1 MKQSALSRNIGRR
14 EMLRLAA
21 AGLGG
26 LALTA
31 CGSRPEAAAPAGP
44 SPFKYRVAVG
54 WLRDLASEPTPDD
67 MWPCIRWDD
76 RLLKDQLRFLE
87 VQAQLGMTYNC
98 AWGLFI
104 SRRWPVPF
112 ENVITAER
120 AARLK
125 TFVDEAHR
133 RGLKILAGVGV
144 YCWGFDEVIEKV
156 PAVAAG
162 GKQVMCAFSPEAW
175 EWQKRVLDFHLDPV
189 WGLDGVSLQSADLG
203 RCECPKCSKLSPA
216 EHHVL
221 LLTRCADHI
230 HAGRPDWTIGQACW
244 GLRVDQPSEFEHI
257 RSISDKVDYI
267 VEVSELSAE
276 AGRRAEIISGLRCAF
291 GSLGGVLLEPPQHW
305 DRLRWFLPCG
315 LGSARSLAALAR
327 DGGQACEYFYRPF
340 ANPVEEVSWRTGARI
355 LQAPAT
361 RPEEALSEA
370 VAAVYGVSGQN
381 LADLSDWFARGEKA
395 YFSRADFK
403 VGQGSISLEPLI
415 WDENPSAPG
424 PPVYLSKRLTAQG
437 RQEYAAELRKLKEEL
452 PRIQIPD
459 QALAGITLRCIEGT
473 LDDIAAVG

>member
-1 MKQSALSRNIGRR
+1 MGHSSSDRNIGRR
-14 EMLRLAA
+14 EMLRLTA

-31 CGSRPEAAAPAGP
+31 CSTKPETSASSEVA
-44 SPFKYRVAVG
+44 PFKYSVAVG
-54 WLRDLASEPTPDD
+54 WLRDLASEPTPGD

-76 RLLKDQLRFLE
+76 KLLEDQLRFLE
-87 VQAQLGMTYNC
+87 VQAGLGMTYNC

-112 ENVITAER
+112 ENIITQER

-133 RGLKILAGVGV
+133 RGVKILAGVGV
-144 YCWGFDEVIEKV
+144 YAWGFDEVIEKV

-175 EWQKRVLDFHLDPV
+175 EWQKRVLDFHLDPL

-203 RCECPKCSKLSPA
+203 RCECPKCSKLTPA
-216 EHHVL
+216 EHHAL
-221 LLTRCADHI
+221 LLRRCADHI
-230 HAGRPDWTIGQACW
+230 HDNRPDWTIGQACW

-291 GSLGGVLLEPPQHW
+291 GSLGGVFLEPPQHW

-315 LGSARSLAALAR
+315 LGAARALSALAR

-355 LQAPAT
+355 LQAPSTA
-361 RPEEALSEA
+361 PEQALSEA
-370 VAAVYGVSGQN
+370 VAAVYGVTGQ
-381 LADLSDWFARGEKA
+381 DLTSLCQWFARGEGA
-395 YFSRADFK
+395 YFSRTDFK
-403 VGQGSISLEPLI
+403 AGQGSISLEPLI
-415 WDENPSAPG
+415 WNESPSAPG
-424 PPVYLSKRLTAQG
+424 PPVYLSRRLTPQA
-437 RQEYAAELRKLKEEL
+437 RQDYAEELRKLKEEFMQF
-452 PRIQIPD
+452 RIPD
-459 QALAGITLRCIEGT
+459 QELAGKTLRCIEGT
-473 LDDIAAVG
+473 LSDIAALG